1 MSAASARRSVT
12 VMVHDAHE
20 RLAKLERK
28 RPRLYAARHVAKGVG
43 QVLLA
48 VVGVGVTVRFLPLPD
63 LPLPNLGVPELPRP
77 DLSAPGWLVA
87 IVGTAKLWGPIL
99 AGALVALGELERR
112 RKRDQE
118 RETKED

>member
-1 MSAASARRSVT
+1 MSAADARRSVAG
-12 VMVHDAHE
+12 MGHNAHE
-20 RLAKLERK
+20 RLAKLERE

-48 VVGVGVTVRFLPLPD
+48 VVGVGLAVRFLPLPD
-63 LPLPNLGVPELPRP
+63 LPLPNLDVPELPRP
-77 DLSAPGWLVA
+77 DLSVPGWLAA
-87 IVGTAKLWGPIL
+87 ILGTAKFWGPIL
-99 AGALVALGELERR
+99 AGVLIALGELERR